1 MSKGIPFA
9 CGSISAGLTHAQ
21 LSQLLEWIHGL
32 PSMADDKEMHTFLP
46 MLGREAAVAAL
57 WITHGQAT
65 PQGWQAVPRNYG
77 LPAACHSHDW
87 QRLPDDIGQSTTC
100 FWLTHTSPATAC
112 FALQRDGFATLLYVQ
127 PYDAE
132 AAATLRMLG
141 SLLPHLHATLQ
152 RLVPAPSGV
161 NPLSHREK
169 DIFHWMMRGKTNWE
183 IATILDISERTVKF
197 HAANI
202 IRKLEANNRTHA
214 IVLGIQKG
222 LAA

>member
-9 CGSISAGLTHAQ
+9 SGSISAGLSHAQ

-32 PSMADDKEMHTFLP
+32 PQMADEREMHTFLQA
-46 MLGREAAVAAL
+46 LGKEADVSAL
-57 WITHGQAT
+57 WIIHGQAT
-65 PQGWQAVPRNYG
+65 PQGWHASPRCFG
-77 LPAACHSHDW
+77 QPAACHSHDW
-87 QRLPDDIGQSTTC
+87 QRLPDDIGQQVQFS
-100 FWLTHTSPATAC
+100 WLPHTSPATAC

-127 PYDAE
+127 PRTADD
-132 AAATLRMLG
+132 AATLRMLG
-141 SLLPHLHATLQ
+141 SLLPHLHPTLQ
-152 RLVPAPSGV
+152 RLAPAAAGS

>member
-9 CGSISAGLTHAQ
+9 SGSISAGLSHAQ

-32 PSMADDKEMHTFLP
+32 PQMADERDEQADVQA
-46 MLGREAAVAAL
+46 LGKDAEVSAL
-57 WITHGQAT
+57 WIIHGQAT
-65 PQGWQAVPRNYG
+65 PQGWQASPRSFG
-77 LPAACHSHDW
+77 QAAACHSHDW
-87 QRLPDDIGQSTTC
+87 QRLPDDIGQQVQFS
-100 FWLTHTSPATAC
+100 WLPHTSPATAC
-112 FALQRDGFATLLYVQ
+112 FALQRDGFANLLYVQ
-127 PYDAE
+127 PRQADD
-132 AAATLRMLG
+132 AATLRMLG
-141 SLLPHLHATLQ
+141 SLLPHLHPTLQ
-152 RLVPAPSGV
+152 RLAPAAAGS